1 MVKIDGHLYAL
12 SGVYYCCCQ
21 HVLVLQWLA
30 SLLCFTISFGCAIL
44 DQDKYSKTLWHII
57 KQKEDEI
64 MKSYSLIAD
73 AIGSDVLK
81 QLIPLDEKRDADANQ
96 SPANPFVNFFNV
108 LIIKLFAVATLGP
121 ESLNISDAFYT
132 VDDKFYDQ
140 AWSVGS
146 HELQVSATAMK
157 KQVECFRGRALSE
170 DKLCHDLITKL
181 TDSKYSN

>member
-12 SGVYYCCCQ
+12 SGVYYCCCH

-30 SLLCFTISFGCAIL
+30 SLLCFTISFGCAVL
-44 DQDKYSKTLWHII
+44 DQDKYREILWHII
-57 KQKEDEI
+57 KLKKDEI
-64 MKSYSLIAD
+64 MNSYSQIAD
-73 AIGSDVLK
+73 AIGSNILK
-81 QLIPLDEKRDADANQ
+81 QLIPLDERMDADVNQ

-108 LIIKLFAVATLGP
+108 LVIKLLAVATLGP
-121 ESLNISDAFYT
+121 ESLNICDAFYT

-157 KQVECFRGRALSE
+157 KQVECFRDQALSE
-170 DKLCHDLITKL
+170 DKLCHDVLAKL
-181 TDSKYSN
+181 TDNSQYS